1 MARFVLN
8 SCWESRVIKAL
19 PLTKPPCRDDPSPR
33 PPRSRKQV
41 NAVTTIAIP
50 KIVQRVRPPA
60 FPAETP
66 DFFSMIDQQ
75 ARMVVNLAR
84 TASEVLQGKE
94 SAHSLRLLDLEQRR
108 EELQRRN
115 RAAVDSMLELRSG
128 IEEIH
133 WTMETLDRAAAGLF
147 RTARSFHQ
155 LLSGPDEVAGQMLGV
170 IQKAA
175 ESLQHG
181 YARLANGSPAAECDA
196 DEAMASRHVLGRY
209 RAQTLWGRGG
219 SIPGVVSGS
228 AVGACGREISR
239 PYVLAERTLRQ
250 PERHRAGTF
259 GRRGHP
265 KRVDKAPYCRPA
277 RPECQNWHVLAGLA
291 TVGDQLK

>member
-1 MARFVLN
+1 
-8 SCWESRVIKAL
+8 
-19 PLTKPPCRDDPSPR
+19 
-33 PPRSRKQV
+33 V

-50 KIVQRVRPPA
+50 QFVQRVRPPA
-60 FPAETP
+60 FSAEPP

-115 RAAVDSMLELRSG
+115 RAAVDSMLELCPG
-128 IEEIH
+128 VEEIH

-147 RTARSFHQ
+147 RAARSFHQ

-181 YARLANGSPAAECDA
+181 YARLANGSPVAECDA
-196 DEAMASRHVLGRY
+196 DAAMASRHVLGRY
-209 RAQTLWGRGG
+209 RAQTLWGKCR
-219 SIPGVVSGS
+219 SIVCVVSGS
-228 AVGACGREISR
+228 VVGACGREIPW
-239 PYVLAERTLRQ
+239 PYVLLAVRTLRE

-265 KRVDKAPYCRPA
+265 QRVDKAAYCRPA
-277 RPECQNWHVLAGLA
+277 RPECENWHVLAGLA

>member
-1 MARFVLN
+1 
-8 SCWESRVIKAL
+8 
-19 PLTKPPCRDDPSPR
+19 
-33 PPRSRKQV
+33 V

-50 KIVQRVRPPA
+50 QFVQRVRPPA

-209 RAQTLWGRGG
+209 RAQTLWGSADQSPVSSRDQPSAPAEGR
-219 SIPGVVSGS
+219 SPGRTFWLNELYDNLNDIAQELSG
-228 AVGACGREISR
+228 AGAILKGW
-239 PYVLAERTLRQ
+239 TRQ
-250 PERHRAGTF
+250 LT
-259 GRRGHP
+259 
-265 KRVDKAPYCRPA
+265 
-277 RPECQNWHVLAGLA
+277 AGLHDRNA
-291 TVGDQLK
+291 RTGMCSLVSPPLVTS

>member
-1 MARFVLN
+1 ML
-8 SCWESRVIKAL
+8 KAL

-209 RAQTLWGRGG
+209 RAQTLWWRADQSPVSSRDQPSAPAEGR
-219 SIPGVVSGS
+219 SPGRTFWLNELYDNLNDIAQELSG
-228 AVGACGREISR
+228 AGAILKGW
-239 PYVLAERTLRQ
+239 T
-250 PERHRAGTF
+250 RHLT
-259 GRRGHP
+259 
-265 KRVDKAPYCRPA
+265 
-277 RPECQNWHVLAGLA
+277 AGLHDRNA
-291 TVGDQLK
+291 RTGMCSLVSPPLVTS

>member
-1 MARFVLN
+1 M
-8 SCWESRVIKAL
+8 
-19 PLTKPPCRDDPSPR
+19 
-33 PPRSRKQV
+33 
-41 NAVTTIAIP
+41 TTIAIP
-50 KIVQRVRPPA
+50 QFVQRVRPPA
-60 FPAETP
+60 FSAEPP

-115 RAAVDSMLELRSG
+115 RAAVDSMLELCPG
-128 IEEIH
+128 VEEIH

-147 RTARSFHQ
+147 RAARSFHQ

-181 YARLANGSPAAECDA
+181 YARLANGSPVAECDA
-196 DEAMASRHVLGRY
+196 DAAMASRHVLGRY
-209 RAQTLWGRGG
+209 RAQTLWGSADQSSVSSRDQSSVPAEGR
-219 SIPGVVSGS
+219 SPGRTYYWLYELYENLNDIAQELSG
-228 AVGACGREISR
+228 AGAILKGW
-239 PYVLAERTLRQ
+239 T
-250 PERHRAGTF
+250 RHLT
-259 GRRGHP
+259 
-265 KRVDKAPYCRPA
+265 
-277 RPECQNWHVLAGLA
+277 AGLHDRNA
-291 TVGDQLK
+291 RTGMCSLVSPPLVTS